1 MIPRKSGDLLP
12 VLLAPLFISEDEIKY
27 LLICVYVMALLD
39 ERKKFSG
46 SKSLQ

>member
-27 LLICVYVMALLD
+27 LLICIYVTVLID
-39 ERKKFSG
+39 ERKRLSE